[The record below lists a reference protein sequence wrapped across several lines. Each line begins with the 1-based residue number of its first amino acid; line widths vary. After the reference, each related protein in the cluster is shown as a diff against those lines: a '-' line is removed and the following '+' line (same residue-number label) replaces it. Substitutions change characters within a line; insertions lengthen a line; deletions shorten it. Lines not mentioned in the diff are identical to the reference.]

1 MNEQE
6 KNSQVDSEEIIVT
19 GSASHGFGEEDFEEE
34 LAPLE
39 DEADEDEEDDD
50 ENTVEDG

>member
-1 MNEQE
+1 MDNE
-6 KNSQVDSEEIIVT
+6 KNKQIDPDEIVST

-34 LAPLE
+34 IMLD
-39 DEADEDEEDDD
+39 DEEEDEDED

>member
-1 MNEQE
+1 MTDEA
-6 KNSQVDSEEIIVT
+6 KNTPVDPEEIIST

-34 LAPLE
+34 LAFE
-39 DEADEDEEDDD
+39 DDEDEDDED

>member
-1 MNEQE
+1 MADETKNEP
-6 KNSQVDSEEIIVT
+6 VDPEEIIST

-34 LAPLE
+34 LTFGE
-39 DEADEDEEDDD
+39 DDEDDDDDD